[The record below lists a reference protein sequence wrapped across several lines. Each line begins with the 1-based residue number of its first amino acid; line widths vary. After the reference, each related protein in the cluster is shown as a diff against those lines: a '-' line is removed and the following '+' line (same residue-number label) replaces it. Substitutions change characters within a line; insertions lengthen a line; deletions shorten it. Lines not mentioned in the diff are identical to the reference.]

1 MSLPLLHTQQR
12 VLFMLIKHCCC
23 CADGSGEAAGGG
35 AVAGRKA
42 VDFENLAF
50 VQGNHLMT
58 NKKCDLPQKSYRA
71 AHKVSDIALLA
82 IPVPARMKLSEHSL
96 MLQLTLSCLFQHDLH
111 KTQLWVETPDVG
123 TV

>member
-1 MSLPLLHTQQR
+1 MPLSLPHTQQR
-12 VLFMLIKHCCC
+12 VLSMLIKHCCC

-50 VQGNHLMT
+50 AQGNHLMT

-71 AHKVSDIALLA
+71 AHKVSDNALPA
-82 IPVPARMKLSEHSL
+82 TPIPHPA
-96 MLQLTLSCLFQHDLH
+96 
-111 KTQLWVETPDVG
+111 
-123 TV
+123 